1 MDKRGFQKKRLPAVR
16 KRPVKTGGEDAKAKV
31 ETGGEDAEAE
41 VKTGGEVAKAGKKT
55 SGKKAKAEPKEKKK
69 STQTKPKK
77 PKTGGEDAEAEA
89 KDSPEEE
96 KTEKEKTEA
105 QKPKTAM
112 EEQRHKP
119 IIEHVPHHRKKVGF
133 GGVTVTPI
141 LSNATASEQKEASEE
156 AENPFSEF
164 DLSDDLDFQLTAYQS
179 KSVFRH

>member
-1 MDKRGFQKKRLPAVR
+1 MG
-16 KRPVKTGGEDAKAKV
+16 T
-31 ETGGEDAEAE
+31 T
-41 VKTGGEVAKAGKKT
+41 
-55 SGKKAKAEPKEKKK
+55 KAEPKEKKK
-69 STQTKPKK
+69 STHTKPKK

-119 IIEHVPHHRKKVGF
+119 IIEHVPNHRKKVGF

-156 AENPFSEF
+156 DEQGENLDFSEF